1 MKEKPDVLHFRSTK
15 CAESVQCRRFAA
27 CSLISFWKKNQEKP
41 HGTRVPARMIR
52 YTNHCF

>member
-41 HGTRVPARMIR
+41 LGPA
-52 YTNHCF
+52 YQLA